1 MSIQTLTTPRTPFCV
16 TSTAMDVSV
25 IIISGR
31 AGSGK
36 TSVAFEVCEQLRRH
50 GIPHANIDTDYLDDI
65 WPQENGPDLL
75 LKNLAAI
82 WSTYYHDRGCRRLIL
97 SGTSTIIDTSQ
108 IQETIKQASQDSA
121 ETVENKV
128 MQVKIGAFI
137 LTAEDSVASERLKK
151 REIGS
156 ALERHLA
163 SSNKWGRLFND
174 FPVWAYRIPTDGQNV
189 ENIAANVLQSAGWI
203 DVISCR

>member
-1 MSIQTLTTPRTPFCV
+1 
-16 TSTAMDVSV
+16 MDVSV

-65 WPQENGPDLL
+65 WPQEDGPELF

-121 ETVENKV
+121 ETDEDKIV
-128 MQVKIGAFI
+128 QVKIGAFI

-163 SSNKWGRLFND
+163 SSNNGAGCSTTFQLGHIESRLMDRMWRTLQQMFSKVLAGLMLYHADND
-174 FPVWAYRIPTDGQNV
+174 
-189 ENIAANVLQSAGWI
+189 
-203 DVISCR
+203 